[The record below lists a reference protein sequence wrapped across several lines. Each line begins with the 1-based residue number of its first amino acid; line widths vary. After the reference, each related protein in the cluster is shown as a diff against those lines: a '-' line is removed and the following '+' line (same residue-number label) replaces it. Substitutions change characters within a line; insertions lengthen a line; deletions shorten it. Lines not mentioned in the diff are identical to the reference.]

1 MRTREAGTLP
11 VELVRYLVSNL
22 APGEFRIVHVWTPGL
37 DLVILRPSPLA
48 RRRFKKR
55 DFEAISFVVER
66 ICERAGRPTV
76 VEVG

>member
-1 MRTREAGTLP
+1 
-11 VELVRYLVSNL
+11 
-22 APGEFRIVHVWTPGL
+22 VWTPGL